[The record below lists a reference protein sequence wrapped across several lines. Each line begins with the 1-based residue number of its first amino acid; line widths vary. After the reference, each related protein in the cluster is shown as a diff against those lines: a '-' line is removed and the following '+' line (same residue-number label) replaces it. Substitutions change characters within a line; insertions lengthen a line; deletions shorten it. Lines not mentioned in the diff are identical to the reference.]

1 MKKRIHA
8 IAGITGFT
16 MILIFWSSTVVSE
29 LFGSYADIT
38 AVKTS
43 IPWGMIILIPAL
55 AIAGASGMAMGRKW
69 KGALVSSKQK
79 RMPFIA
85 LNGLL
90 VLVPAAFFLANKA
103 ETGVFDLWFYCV
115 QSIELIAGA
124 TNLCLMGLNIR
135 DGLTMSGRLHGKPR
149 TQT

>member
-8 IAGITGFT
+8 IAGITGFAV
-16 MILIFWSSTVVSE
+16 ILIFWSSTLVSE
-29 LFGSYADIT
+29 LFGSLDDVT

-43 IPWGMIILIPAL
+43 IPWGMIVLIPAL
-55 AIAGASGMAMGRKW
+55 AIAGASGIVMGRKW
-69 KGALVSSKQK
+69 KGPLVSSKQR

-90 VLVPAAFFLANKA
+90 ILVPCAFFLASKA
-103 ETGVFDLWFYCV
+103 AAGVFDIWFYGI

-124 TNLCLMGLNIR
+124 TNLCLMRLNIR
-135 DGLTMSGRLHGKPR
+135 DGLTMSGRLHNKPR
-149 TQT
+149 TQA